1 MAEPENTEKNEQN
14 PGQESQGKKGKGSKL
29 MPLLIPGVAI
39 ALCAGGGF
47 VVGRLFGTRGQAQNV
62 AAAEAASEPETAL
75 PPISQS
81 SAGPSWYYEMDP
93 VVANLNEPGVTRYA
107 RLALTLEM
115 SSNLV
120 EKDGI
125 PFLDQKKPLL
135 KNWLTLFMAN
145 LTLEDIRGERN
156 LRQVQ
161 SQIADMFNQGL
172 FPDAEP
178 CVKHVLFKE
187 MSIQ

>member
-1 MAEPENTEKNEQN
+1 MAEPENTEKNELN
-14 PGQESQGKKGKGSKL
+14 RGQESQGKKGKSSKL
-29 MPLLIPGVAI
+29 MSFLIPGVAI

-62 AAAEAASEPETAL
+62 TAAEAAPEPETLL
-75 PPISQS
+75 PPITGSN
-81 SAGPSWYYEMDP
+81 AGPSWYYEMEP

-107 RLALTLEM
+107 RLALTLEVG
-115 SSNLV
+115 SNLA

-178 CVKHVLFKE
+178 CIKHVLFKE
-187 MSIQ
+187 LSIQ